1 MPNTPAAIGA
11 GVTGWCSLAPLSAE
25 DRALIVSLL
34 GAIGREIELP
44 EAQIDALM
52 AVSGCGPA
60 FVFEFT
66 AALRDAGV
74 AAGLSRDQAQL
85 LALETVLGAARLM
98 ARTHAQ
104 RDHLRRTAAHGGP
117 RLPRHD
123 AGNRPCRQGALR
135 GTQPGRLIGLF
146 PSPGIPH
153 APPAMS
159 PLSGRILVTG
169 GAGFIGSALVW
180 ALNQRGLTN
189 IVITDLLGS
198 DEKWRNLAPL
208 RFADYLEA
216 GEFRRRLRESPAS
229 LGTFSCVFHLGAC
242 SATTERN
249 ASYLIDNNFEYT
261 KELARWAVSTGARFI
276 YASSAATYGDGSR
289 GMDDRLADLSQL
301 RPLNMYGY
309 SKHLFDLWADREGL
323 LNRIVGVKYFNVF
336 GPNEDHKG
344 EMRSLVHKAFQQI
357 QSTGIVQLFRSHR
370 PDFRD
375 GEQQRDFLYVK
386 DAVEMTLHFADRA
399 PEVGGLFNLGSG
411 QANTWLTLA
420 RALFTALQREPR
432 IEFIDMPEVLRGKY
446 QYFTLADIGKLRAS
460 GYAREMTPLSEAVR
474 DYVQGH
480 LVTQRHLG
488 E

>member
-1 MPNTPAAIGA
+1 MENNYRYTQMLCRYAVKN
-11 GVTGWCSLAPLSAE
+11 GV
-25 DRALIVSLL
+25 R
-34 GAIGREIELP
+34 
-44 EAQIDALM
+44 
-52 AVSGCGPA
+52 
-60 FVFEFT
+60 F
-66 AALRDAGV
+66 
-74 AAGLSRDQAQL
+74 
-85 LALETVLGAARLM
+85 
-98 ARTHAQ
+98 
-104 RDHLRRTAAHGGP
+104 
-117 RLPRHD
+117 
-123 AGNRPCRQGALR
+123 
-135 GTQPGRLIGLF
+135 
-146 PSPGIPH
+146 
-153 APPAMS
+153 
-159 PLSGRILVTG
+159 
-169 GAGFIGSALVW
+169 
-180 ALNQRGLTN
+180 LN
-189 IVITDLLGS
+189 
-198 DEKWRNLAPL
+198 
-208 RFADYLEA
+208 
-216 GEFRRRLRESPAS
+216 
-229 LGTFSCVFHLGAC
+229 
-242 SATTERN
+242 
-249 ASYLIDNNFEYT
+249 
-261 KELARWAVSTGARFI
+261 
-276 YASSAATYGDGSR
+276 ASSAATYGEGEN
-289 GMDDRLADLSQL
+289 GFEDDHETLGRLQ
-301 RPLNMYGY
+301 PLNMYGY